1 MPSFRVSVV
10 ITSYN
15 QEAYLAEAI
24 ESAIQQSSRPHE
36 IIIADDH
43 STRDNSVKLIR
54 QYEQRYAG
62 WIRAVIHPSNVGIPR
77 NRNSGLEIV
86 TGDHVVVL
94 DGDDRLLPEF
104 IARLTT
110 ALIENPETQCAY
122 SNRYQMDSAGQRVRP
137 RDTEPQPSGDL
148 FAHIAAGRVGIL
160 RSLVAPCQLIRR
172 AGMFDPKFFHQDGYV
187 LTLRLATMAKFI
199 YVPEPLMEKR
209 MHPGGTSKT
218 ISVNERI
225 QCFEDIAAEV
235 ARLATRLSRTEEQRI
250 NRIWAERIAKLRRQK
265 S

>member
-1 MPSFRVSVV
+1 MSSFRVSVV

-15 QEAYLAEAI
+15 QELYLREAI
-24 ESAIQQSSRPHE
+24 ESAIQQTARPHE

-43 STRDNSVKLIR
+43 STRDKSVELIR
-54 QYEQRYAG
+54 EYEHRHPG
-62 WIRAVIHPSNVGIPR
+62 WIRGVVHPANVGIPR
-77 NRNSGLEIV
+77 NRNSGLELV

-104 IARLTT
+104 IARLTA
-110 ALIENPETQCAY
+110 ALINHPEAQCAY
-122 SNRYQMDSAGQRVRP
+122 SNRYQMDSAGQRIRA
-137 RDTEPQPSGDL
+137 RDTERQPSGDL

-160 RSLVAPCQLIRR
+160 RSLVAPYQLVRE
-172 AGMFDPKFFHQDGYV
+172 AGMFDPKFFHQDGYI
-187 LTLRLATMAKFI
+187 LTLRLATMARFI

-209 MHPGGTSKT
+209 MHEGGTSKT
-218 ISVNERI
+218 ISINERI

-235 ARLATRLSRTEEQRI
+235 ARRSTRLPLPEQQRI
-250 NRIWAERIAKLRRQK
+250 NQIWADRIAKLRRQT